1 MNEISL
7 VFYVFAV
14 KKNFLVTSIEGVSF
28 FPYFKNPNFTF
39 IYLELFWIVFFIL
52 PLPDYVL

>member
-14 KKNFLVTSIEGVSF
+14 KKNFLVTSIEEVSF
-28 FPYFKNPNFTF
+28 FPHF
-39 IYLELFWIVFFIL
+39 
-52 PLPDYVL
+52 